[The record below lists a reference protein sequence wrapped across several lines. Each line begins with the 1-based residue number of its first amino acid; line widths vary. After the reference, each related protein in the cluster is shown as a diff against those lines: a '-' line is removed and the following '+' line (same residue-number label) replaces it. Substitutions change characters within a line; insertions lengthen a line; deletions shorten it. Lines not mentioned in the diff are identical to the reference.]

1 VTEDWN
7 GSAWTEV
14 ADLATGREQHHGS
27 GSSTSGLA
35 FGGST
40 SPGVTAAT
48 EEWTFSG
55 VQPTDAAEYAN
66 AIIGD
71 LYYNSTTGNF
81 RTIKDGVGT
90 WASGGTLNNSRNSGN
105 ITGNATSAMYA
116 GGEVSPAAASNYVE
130 NYDGSSWTEVT
141 EMGTARGRPALTNT
155 NGNSDVLLIAGGQS
169 PMGSVNAI
177 NNVETWNGSSWTEIA
192 EVNTAR
198 LGGQAFGVTT
208 ASIFSGG
215 YTADPTIVANTEYWN
230 GSSWTELNDMN
241 TLRVNFANWGV
252 YNSGGMGGG
261 NSPTRALHETW
272 DGTSWTETTDMNT
285 GRSSLGGGGASS
297 SSGMVFG
304 GTTTPGAQSD
314 DTEIWDGSAW
324 TEVADLGQT
333 DGEATG
339 SSPTVGSSI
348 TKLEN
353 PSKNQTEEWNLPDFE
368 INSVTTS

>member
-1 VTEDWN
+1 
-7 GSAWTEV
+7 
-14 ADLATGREQHHGS
+14 
-27 GSSTSGLA
+27 
-35 FGGST
+35 
-40 SPGVTAAT
+40 
-48 EEWTFSG
+48 
-55 VQPTDAAEYAN
+55 
-66 AIIGD
+66 
-71 LYYNSTTGNF
+71 
-81 RTIKDGVGT
+81 
-90 WASGGTLNNSRNSGN
+90 
-105 ITGNATSAMYA
+105 MYA